1 MSAIRR
7 LLVTSFAF
15 AIVATPGAA
24 VLGLVP
30 AASAADGVVVAS
42 GPGCCK

>member
-7 LLVTSFAF
+7 LIVTSFAF
-15 AIVATPGAA
+15 VLVATPGAA
-24 VLGLVP
+24 VLGLAP
-30 AASAADGVVVAS
+30 ATPSADSVVVTA